1 MRLLLILS
9 LLIYTLFADSD
20 EEKHH
25 HYYHKDLTY
34 LNLDHDQKKSL
45 KHILKEYRKNIKHY
59 RENKKEILKQKQII
73 FSQDDFDTT
82 KLEKLNLEVAKLATQ
97 LEVKFL
103 QQIHT
108 LLSKEQRIKFIE
120 YIDEWEVE

>member
-1 MRLLLILS
+1 MRLLLILF
-9 LLIYTLFADSD
+9 LLVYTLFADSD

-34 LNLDHDQKKSL
+34 LNLDDGQKKSL
-45 KHILKEYRKNIKHY
+45 KHILKEYRKNIKDY
-59 RENKKEILKQKQII
+59 RDDKKNILKQKQAI
-73 FSQDDFDTT
+73 FSQDNFDASR
-82 KLEKLNLEVAKLATQ
+82 LEELNSKIAQLATELEV
-97 LEVKFL
+97 EFL

-108 LLSKEQRIKFIE
+108 LLSKEQRKKFME

>member
-9 LLIYTLFADSD
+9 LLVYTLFADSD

-34 LNLDHDQKKSL
+34 LNLDHEQKKSL
-45 KHILKEYRKNIKHY
+45 KHILKEYRKNIKKY
-59 RENKKEILKQKQII
+59 REERKDILEEKQKV
-73 FSQDDFDTT
+73 FSQENFDTT
-82 KLEKLNLEVAKLATQ
+82 KIEELNFQVSKIATELEI
-97 LEVKFL
+97 KFL

-108 LLSKEQRIKFIE
+108 LLSKEQRTKFIE

>member
-34 LNLDHDQKKSL
+34 LNLDDAQKKSL